1 MSVRIRL
8 FASRDVGDPAKFKG
22 ELEAMAQAH
31 LMENYGENKEIYI
44 TEKDDYTHAVILN
57 TGMPTNLRV
66 PKDRVIGLAL
76 EPVQF
81 LNLTQEFVQ
90 YAKTNIGKYY
100 IGDKYIGDKYILP
113 EPFVEGYTYM
123 FYNPPLTHI
132 PTKTNRMSLMVS
144 QKNMAPGHKYRHKL
158 VQAILKSDLPID
170 IWGRGDIYYSK
181 LKDPRI
187 KGKFDRY
194 EPYESYDFHICIE
207 NFESNHYFSEK
218 IVNTL
223 LCGASPVY
231 LGCRNINNYFP
242 NYVTSLSGSVEH
254 DMVLL
259 RDILT
264 NPQKYKREIDIK
276 FVHESVDLL
285 HNIRKII

>member
-1 MSVRIRL
+1 MSGQIRIRL

-22 ELEAMAQAH
+22 ELETMAQAH
-31 LMENYGENKEIYI
+31 LMENYGEGKEIYI

-57 TGMPTNLRV
+57 TGMPINLRV

-100 IGDKYIGDKYILP
+100 IGDKYILP

-123 FYNPPLTHI
+123 FYNPPLSYI
-132 PTKTNRMSLMVS
+132 PSKTNRMSLMVS
-144 QKNMAPGHKYRHKL
+144 QKNSAPGHKYRHKL

-170 IWGRGDIYYSK
+170 IWGRGDVYYSK
-181 LKDPRI
+181 LNDPRI
-187 KGKFDRY
+187 KGRFDRY

-218 IVNTL
+218 ITNTL

-231 LGCRNINNYFP
+231 LGCRNINTYFP
-242 NYVTSLSGSVEH
+242 NYVTTLSGSVEH

-264 NPQKYKREIDIK
+264 NPEKYKKDIDVK
-276 FVHESVDLL
+276 SVHESIDLL
-285 HNIRKII
+285 HNISKII